1 MNVLARTST
10 RHIIFHIIKML
21 WNHYL
26 SDTGHAMQKGLE
38 SGLHILEGAVA
49 TAATLKGGYELATS
63 IGTGLRGMTAFAPAA
78 ALL

>member
-1 MNVLARTST
+1 
-10 RHIIFHIIKML
+10 ML

-38 SGLHILEGAVA
+38 GGLHILEGVVA
-49 TAATLKGGYELATS
+49 TAATLKGGYDLIRAV
-63 IGTGLRGMTAFAPAA
+63 GTGLSTFAPAA